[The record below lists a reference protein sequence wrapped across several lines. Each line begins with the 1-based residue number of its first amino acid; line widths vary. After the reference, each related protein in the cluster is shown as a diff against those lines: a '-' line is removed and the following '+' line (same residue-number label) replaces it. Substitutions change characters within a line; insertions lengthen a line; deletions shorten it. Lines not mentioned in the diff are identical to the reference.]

1 MLDLRQQMHTYRYP
15 ADEPIDPET
24 LFSGQDEIELP
35 FGKDAFLVYSA
46 YQNGY
51 LPRAGGILDQPRA
64 FKQLLNIM
72 NTLYAAADEHELF
85 MVEIDPTALIV
96 DDAPRSSFEDFMKR
110 G

>member
-1 MLDLRQQMHTYRYP
+1 MHTYRFP
-15 ADEPIDPET
+15 PEHDHEIDPET
-24 LFSGQDEIELP
+24 LFNGQDEIELP

-46 YQNGY
+46 WQNHGR
-51 LPRAGGILDQPRA
+51 LPFSGGVLEQPRA